1 LADSIFVV
9 CRNPHFLNAY
19 KGESAKGSRGGG
31 SVWVGSGGFRRV
43 FENAIG
49 KKKAA
54 PKTAL
59 MSSSGFSR
67 NARQPFFLFF
77 YFLTTRNDFQPKPP
91 DFVILE
97 NPV

>member
-1 LADSIFVV
+1 
-9 CRNPHFLNAY
+9 
-19 KGESAKGSRGGG
+19 
-31 SVWVGSGGFRRV
+31 VGSGGFGCI

-49 KKKAA
+49 EEKKAA

-59 MSSSGFSR
+59 MSSSGFYG
-67 NARQPFFLFF
+67 NVCQPFFLFF
-77 YFLTTRNDFQPKPP
+77 YFLTTRNIFQPKPP

>member
-1 LADSIFVV
+1 LAKRKRV
-9 CRNPHFLNAY
+9 
-19 KGESAKGSRGGG
+19 GGL
-31 SVWVGSGGFRRV
+31 VWVGLGGFGWV

-49 KKKAA
+49 EEKTA

-59 MSSSGFSR
+59 MGAGEFSR

-77 YFLTTRNDFQPKPP
+77 YFLTTRNIFQPKPP